1 METIV
6 PYKEEFKK
14 YIPEQYKNSEKL
26 LALVNSCMAQ
36 FDDLETA
43 FFEILQSLNLADAIG
58 PALDYLGAIVG
69 VKRNPGES
77 DTQYRERIVSG
88 LNLLNLPG
96 PEALFN
102 HDPNFVLGRNKAGTL
117 ELEEDEIGLRVV
129 ITPPDTSWAN
139 DLIKNLRRGDISQ
152 MSIGFIVL
160 EDSWGTQDGI
170 DIREIKKVQLFDV
183 SIVTYPAY
191 TQTDVGVRAM
201 ESYKDYRSKLD
212 EAQNAAKRAKEK
224 QKLQNIKTKI
234 KNL

>member
-1 METIV
+1 MKNKKEIRMLPIQELRIDDSLDGKIVGHASVFDSWSETLGGIFPFKEIVRKGTFTETI
-6 PYKEEFKK
+6 
-14 YIPEQYKNSEKL
+14 KL
-26 LALVNSCMAQ
+26 
-36 FDDLETA
+36 DD
-43 FFEILQSLNLADAIG
+43 I
-58 PALDYLGAIVG
+58 
-69 VKRNPGES
+69 R
-77 DTQYRERIVSG
+77 
-88 LNLLNLPG
+88 
-96 PEALFN
+96 ALFN

-117 ELEEDEIGLRVV
+117 ELEEDEIGLRVI

-152 MSIGFIVL
+152 MSIGFVVL
-160 EDSWGTQDGI
+160 EDTWGTQDGI

>member
-1 METIV
+1 MKNKKEIRMLPIQELRIDDSLDGKIVGHASVFDSWSETLGGIFPFKEIVRKGTFTETI
-6 PYKEEFKK
+6 
-14 YIPEQYKNSEKL
+14 KL
-26 LALVNSCMAQ
+26 
-36 FDDLETA
+36 DD
-43 FFEILQSLNLADAIG
+43 I
-58 PALDYLGAIVG
+58 
-69 VKRNPGES
+69 R
-77 DTQYRERIVSG
+77 
-88 LNLLNLPG
+88 
-96 PEALFN
+96 ALFN

-160 EDSWGTQDGI
+160 EDIWGTQDGI

>member
-1 METIV
+1 MKNKKEIRMLPIQESRIDDSLDGKIVGHASVFDSWSETLGGIFPFKEIVRKGTFTETI
-6 PYKEEFKK
+6 
-14 YIPEQYKNSEKL
+14 KL
-26 LALVNSCMAQ
+26 
-36 FDDLETA
+36 DD
-43 FFEILQSLNLADAIG
+43 I
-58 PALDYLGAIVG
+58 
-69 VKRNPGES
+69 R
-77 DTQYRERIVSG
+77 
-88 LNLLNLPG
+88 
-96 PEALFN
+96 ALFN

-160 EDSWGTQDGI
+160 EDTWGTQDGI

-212 EAQNAAKRAKEK
+212 DAQNAAKRAKEK

>member
-1 METIV
+1 MKNKKEIRMLPIQELRIDDSLNGKIVGHASVFDSWSETLGGIFPFKEIVRKGTFTETI
-6 PYKEEFKK
+6 
-14 YIPEQYKNSEKL
+14 KL
-26 LALVNSCMAQ
+26 
-36 FDDLETA
+36 DD
-43 FFEILQSLNLADAIG
+43 I
-58 PALDYLGAIVG
+58 
-69 VKRNPGES
+69 R
-77 DTQYRERIVSG
+77 
-88 LNLLNLPG
+88 
-96 PEALFN
+96 ALFN

-160 EDSWGTQDGI
+160 EDTWGTQDGI

-201 ESYKDYRSKLD
+201 ESYKDYKSKLD

>member
-1 METIV
+1 MKTKKEIRMLPIQELRVDDTLDGKIIGHASVFDSWSETLGGIFPFKEIVRKGTFTETI
-6 PYKEEFKK
+6 
-14 YIPEQYKNSEKL
+14 KL
-26 LALVNSCMAQ
+26 
-36 FDDLETA
+36 DD
-43 FFEILQSLNLADAIG
+43 I
-58 PALDYLGAIVG
+58 
-69 VKRNPGES
+69 R
-77 DTQYRERIVSG
+77 
-88 LNLLNLPG
+88 
-96 PEALFN
+96 ALFN
-102 HDPNFVLGRNKAGTL
+102 HDPNYVLGRNVAGTL
-117 ELEEDEIGLRVV
+117 ELEEDDIGLRVV

-160 EDSWGTQDGI
+160 EDTWGTQDGI

-212 EAQNAAKRAKEK
+212 EAQNTAKRAKEK

>member
-1 METIV
+1 MKNKKEIRMLPIQELRIDDSLDGKIVGHASVFDSWSETLGGIFPFKEIVRKGTFTETI
-6 PYKEEFKK
+6 
-14 YIPEQYKNSEKL
+14 KL
-26 LALVNSCMAQ
+26 
-36 FDDLETA
+36 DD
-43 FFEILQSLNLADAIG
+43 I
-58 PALDYLGAIVG
+58 
-69 VKRNPGES
+69 R
-77 DTQYRERIVSG
+77 
-88 LNLLNLPG
+88 
-96 PEALFN
+96 ALFN

-160 EDSWGTQDGI
+160 EDTWGTQDGI

-201 ESYKDYRSKLD
+201 ESYKAYRSQLD
-212 EAQNAAKRAKEK
+212 NAQNVAKRAKEK

>member
-1 METIV
+1 MKNKKEIRMLPIQELRIDDSLDGKIVGHASVFDSWSETLGGIFPFKEIVRKGTFTETI
-6 PYKEEFKK
+6 
-14 YIPEQYKNSEKL
+14 KL
-26 LALVNSCMAQ
+26 
-36 FDDLETA
+36 DD
-43 FFEILQSLNLADAIG
+43 I
-58 PALDYLGAIVG
+58 
-69 VKRNPGES
+69 R
-77 DTQYRERIVSG
+77 
-88 LNLLNLPG
+88 
-96 PEALFN
+96 ALFN

-117 ELEEDEIGLRVV
+117 ELEEDEIGLKVV

-160 EDSWGTQDGI
+160 EDTWGTQDGI

>member
-1 METIV
+1 MKNKKEIRMLPIQELRIDDSLDGKIVGHASVFDSWSETLGGIFPFKEIVRKGTFTETI
-6 PYKEEFKK
+6 
-14 YIPEQYKNSEKL
+14 KL
-26 LALVNSCMAQ
+26 
-36 FDDLETA
+36 DD
-43 FFEILQSLNLADAIG
+43 I
-58 PALDYLGAIVG
+58 
-69 VKRNPGES
+69 R
-77 DTQYRERIVSG
+77 
-88 LNLLNLPG
+88 
-96 PEALFN
+96 ALFN

-160 EDSWGTQDGI
+160 EDTWGTQDGI

-201 ESYKDYRSKLD
+201 ESYKDYKSKLD
-212 EAQNAAKRAKEK
+212 EAQNAVKRAKEK

>member
-1 METIV
+1 MKNKKEIRMLPIQELRIDDSLDGKIVGHASVFDSWSETLGGIFPFKEIVRKGTFTETI
-6 PYKEEFKK
+6 
-14 YIPEQYKNSEKL
+14 KL
-26 LALVNSCMAQ
+26 
-36 FDDLETA
+36 DD
-43 FFEILQSLNLADAIG
+43 I
-58 PALDYLGAIVG
+58 
-69 VKRNPGES
+69 R
-77 DTQYRERIVSG
+77 
-88 LNLLNLPG
+88 
-96 PEALFN
+96 ALFN

-117 ELEEDEIGLRVV
+117 ELEEDEIGLRVI

-160 EDSWGTQDGI
+160 EDTWGTQDGI

-212 EAQNAAKRAKEK
+212 DAQNAAKRAKEK

>member
-1 METIV
+1 MKNKKEIRMLPIQELRIDDSLDGKIVGHASVFDSWSETLGGIFPFKEIVRKGTFTETI
-6 PYKEEFKK
+6 K
-14 YIPEQYKNSEKL
+14 I
-26 LALVNSCMAQ
+26 
-36 FDDLETA
+36 DD
-43 FFEILQSLNLADAIG
+43 I
-58 PALDYLGAIVG
+58 
-69 VKRNPGES
+69 R
-77 DTQYRERIVSG
+77 
-88 LNLLNLPG
+88 
-96 PEALFN
+96 ALFN

-129 ITPPDTSWAN
+129 ITPPDTSWAI

-160 EDSWGTQDGI
+160 EDTWGTQDGI

-212 EAQNAAKRAKEK
+212 DAQNAAKRAKEK